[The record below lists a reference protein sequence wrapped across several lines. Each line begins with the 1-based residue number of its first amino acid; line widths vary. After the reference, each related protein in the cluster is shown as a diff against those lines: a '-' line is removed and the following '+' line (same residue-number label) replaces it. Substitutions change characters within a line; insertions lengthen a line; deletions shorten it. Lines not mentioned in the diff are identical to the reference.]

1 MIPVFLSVF
10 KEMSRE
16 MGEVVERKK
25 MKKGKQTFLSLCCKR
40 LEIGIE
46 KKVTKRKKKRKK
58 ESTGK
63 MKRWHYEQ
71 NLRQITKKGREK
83 RSESQC
89 LKP

>member
-46 KKVTKRKKKRKK
+46 KKERKKVRVK
-58 ESTGK
+58 
-63 MKRWHYEQ
+63 
-71 NLRQITKKGREK
+71 
-83 RSESQC
+83 
-89 LKP
+89 